1 MEPPVKPTAAAANT
15 HQPSEVKLAERVH
28 PSLRASFVPLPGV
41 DTVLTDEQLDAVFG
55 GDLSALRDM
64 LRLVRQSSESD
75 PIF

>member
-1 MEPPVKPTAAAANT
+1 MEQPVKPTAAANAQ
-15 HQPSEVKLAERVH
+15 QPSAANVAERVH

-41 DTVLTDEQLDAVFG
+41 DIVLTDEQLDAVFG
-55 GDLSALRDM
+55 GDLEALRDM

>member
-1 MEPPVKPTAAAANT
+1 
-15 HQPSEVKLAERVH
+15 
-28 PSLRASFVPLPGV
+28 V